1 MTNKRQKKAILYL
14 KICGAI
20 LVLGLVLL
28 FAFRNSILD
37 NVIQRIDAKLDRDYQ
52 CNFTIQK
59 AEFQGLTNLEFH
71 DISLVPHEK
80 DTLVSIGEL
89 KTSVNFWKLLIGD
102 IQLATSKN

>member
-1 MTNKRQKKAILYL
+1 MTNKRQKKTILYL

-37 NVIQRIDAKLDRDYQ
+37 KVIHRIDAKLDRVYQ

-59 AEFQGLTNLEFH
+59 AKFNGLFEF
-71 DISLVPHEK
+71 
-80 DTLVSIGEL
+80 
-89 KTSVNFWKLLIGD
+89 
-102 IQLATSKN
+102 

>member
-37 NVIQRIDAKLDRDYQ
+37 NVIQRIDAKIDRDYQ

-59 AEFQGLTNLEFH
+59 AKFNGLFEF
-71 DISLVPHEK
+71 
-80 DTLVSIGEL
+80 
-89 KTSVNFWKLLIGD
+89 
-102 IQLATSKN
+102 